1 MYVKLQSS
9 YQIVTLSD
17 DFLTLKKVDGEEL
30 TFELK
35 YKFDQEVAIKKS
47 ITSVKVEVA
56 KENPPAISAV
66 PSLPSLPSMPGFL
79 RSILQFKTLHS
90 QLISK
95 HVVESVLTSIFS
107 DPTKSISNEVVPLF
121 NRGYVS
127 NQIPQLKKKSLVPVR
142 VSDAT
147 SALTPI
153 HVQHDLAIKNETQQ
167 QVAEE
172 LLLLGRDPSSAYE
185 VNDLGLSLAEA
196 HRGIMQK
203 SPSVFGSAAE
213 KALYKYK
220 TLPHLKPI
228 LQTHPGEQGVI
239 FDDDDAAA
247 DMYTL
252 QRETVDSRYV
262 VVKDTL
268 KFTMNAKS
276 PDKLILRLSVR
287 DASGVTLQQLSRVFY
302 PREYVKYYSIPVQPP
317 IVKLSARSDKAYAT
331 LAVKQVD
338 PAAFRV
344 RVYKRVYDHHDVS
357 DEPFIFV
364 SEFDL
369 LPSQGWKY
377 VPVEVSLG
385 NTTIYRV
392 VPTNELGAIGA
403 DFTSV
408 VLKPKLMNPTIK
420 RVVVTTKS
428 QSKGVLLEISKLP
441 SDAVSFQMMREDVTL
456 DRGTLEFIETP
467 ILVETPDPNRVYT
480 LLDDSVKRNHV
491 YAYHCRIYRKNGSHE
506 QRLTAHYE
514 HVPQVENIVET
525 KLTDPTLT
533 LSSSGFDVRFT
544 IGTTVVKSKVDQIKL
559 LLEKQG
565 LYSVFANDVAD
576 VRDQL
581 GKLISH
587 NVKRVDLTTGAVE
600 DFGTVDADV
609 FSDLELRKVTG
620 VSELRTGRKYRYIVT
635 PLLRA
640 PETLL
645 ESYVKSATDEGTN
658 RLYSYKPF
666 KFLHPVVAQY
676 GNIVTPSSIRKNY
689 SKDPMTF
696 GEIGAYVTTE
706 VALDKEKSIITTAV
720 KEKKGSDVDV
730 LTWVL
735 QGTSKD
741 VDHFQII
748 TEYGNKKTIVGKSTC
763 VPETENF
770 VYVRRLDETE
780 VGLNIRY
787 YVCPVYHDFTRGS
800 ETLVSNAGDKS

>member
-9 YQIVTLSD
+9 YQIIMLPD
-17 DFLTLKKVDGEEL
+17 DFLTLKKVDGDEL

-35 YKFDQEVAIKKS
+35 YQFDQEVGIKKS

-56 KENPPAISAV
+56 KENPPSIASV
-66 PSLPSLPSMPGFL
+66 PRLPSLPGLPGTL
-79 RSILQFKTLHS
+79 RSILQFMSLHT
-90 QLISK
+90 QLINK
-95 HVVESVLTSIFS
+95 HAVESILASIIS
-107 DPTKSISNEVVPLF
+107 DPTKCINNEVVSIF

-127 NQIPQLKKKSLVPVR
+127 SQIPQLKKKALVPVR
-142 VSDAT
+142 VSEAT
-147 SALTPI
+147 TPLTSI
-153 HVQHDLAIKNETQQ
+153 HAQHDLAIRNETPQ
-167 QVAEE
+167 QVAEN
-172 LLLLGRDPSSAYE
+172 LLLRGHDPSSAYTL
-185 VNDLGLSLAEA
+185 NDLGLSMAEA
-196 HRGIMQK
+196 QRGIQQK
-203 SPSVFGSAAE
+203 SPSVFANATE
-213 KALYKYK
+213 KDLYKYK

-228 LQTHPGEQGVI
+228 LQTHPGEAGVI
-239 FDDDDAAA
+239 FDEDATA
-247 DMYTL
+247 DMYAM
-252 QRETVDSRYV
+252 QRETVDNRYV
-262 VVKDTL
+262 TVKDTL
-268 KFTMNAKS
+268 KFKLNANN
-276 PDKLILRLSVR
+276 PDKLELRLNVR
-287 DASGVTLQQLSRVFY
+287 DSSGITQQQLSRVFY
-302 PREYVKYYSIPVQPP
+302 PREYIKYYNIPVHPP
-317 IVKLSARSDKAYAT
+317 IVKMSARTDKAYAM

-392 VPTNELGAIGA
+392 VPTNELGAVGT

-408 VLKPKLMNPTIK
+408 VVKPKLINSTIK
-420 RVVVTTKS
+420 RVVTTLKP
-428 QSKGVLLEISKLP
+428 QSKGVLLEITKLP
-441 SDAVSFQMMREDVTL
+441 SDAVSFQIMREDVTL

-467 ILVETPDPNRVYT
+467 VLVETPDPNRVYT

-514 HVPQVENIVET
+514 HIPLVENIVET
-525 KLTDPTLT
+525 KLVDSTLT
-533 LSSSGFDVRFT
+533 LTSNGFDVRFT
-544 IGTTVVKSKVDQIKL
+544 ITTTVVKSKVDQIKL

-565 LYSVFANDVAD
+565 LYSIFSNDVAD

-600 DFGTVDADV
+600 DFGTVDADI

-620 VSELRTGRKYRYIVT
+620 VSELKNGRKYRYIVT
-635 PLLRA
+635 PLLCA

-645 ESYVKSATDEGTN
+645 ESYTKSATDVTTN

-666 KFLHPVVAQY
+666 KFLHPIVAQH

-706 VALDKEKSIITTAV
+706 VALDKEKSIITVAV

-748 TEYGNKKTIVGKSTC
+748 TEHGGKKTIVGKSTC
-763 VPETENF
+763 IPETDNF

-780 VGLNIRY
+780 IGLDIRY
-787 YVCPVYHDFTRGS
+787 YVCPVYNDFTRGS
-800 ETLVSNAGDKS
+800 ETLVSNTGDKS